1 MKLRIDIG
9 DQAVPGFI
17 HVPVGIG
24 AAVSAASGIPGHIEL
39 YRFRRQAVFI
49 GTDGCNAGGPK
60 RPALLRSAVK
70 GIGNLIGGVDLAEN
84 GIRLSPA
91 VKVIICLLYTSWCV
105 LWRIIVPVSKPGIA
119 TVLLFCIVGH
129 WNSWFDGIIYM
140 NKMIHYPLQSYLQ
153 KMIMDME
160 TMMRASGGDYV
171 LLLSMM
177 NARTGRAAQLFLGAL
192 PMLIVYP
199 FLQKYFTK
207 GLVLGSVKG

>member
-1 MKLRIDIG
+1 M
-9 DQAVPGFI
+9 
-17 HVPVGIG
+17 
-24 AAVSAASGIPGHIEL
+24 
-39 YRFRRQAVFI
+39 
-49 GTDGCNAGGPK
+49 
-60 RPALLRSAVK
+60 
-70 GIGNLIGGVDLAEN
+70 
-84 GIRLSPA
+84 
-91 VKVIICLLYTSWCV
+91 
-105 LWRIIVPVSKPGIA
+105 
-119 TVLLFCIVGH
+119 LFCIVGH

>member
-1 MKLRIDIG
+1 MINQLGLMDTIWALVLPGALPVYNMVILMNFFRGLPPELEDAALID
-9 DQAVPGFI
+9 
-17 HVPVGIG
+17 G
-24 AAVSAASGIPGHIEL
+24 ANE
-39 YRFRRQAVFI
+39 
-49 GTDGCNAGGPK
+49 
-60 RPALLRSAVK
+60 
-70 GIGNLIGGVDLAEN
+70 
-84 GIRLSPA
+84 
-91 VKVIICLLYTSWCV
+91 WCV

-207 GLVLGSVKG
+207 GLVMGSVKG